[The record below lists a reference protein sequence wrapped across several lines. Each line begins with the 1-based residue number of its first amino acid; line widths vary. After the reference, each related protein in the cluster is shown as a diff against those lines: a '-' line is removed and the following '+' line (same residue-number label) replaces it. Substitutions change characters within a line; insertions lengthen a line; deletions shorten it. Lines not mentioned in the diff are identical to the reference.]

1 MGKNL
6 LNNDLQKDGKFNIK
20 IKDNVNKDI
29 SNGKLVLYT
38 SLISVKY
45 VVWAVTSSFTIG
57 LVRKSLNY
65 NSK

>member
-6 LNNDLQKDGKFNIK
+6 LNNNLQKDGKFNIK
-20 IKDNVNKDI
+20 IKDNVNNDI
-29 SNGKLVLYT
+29 SNGKLVLYI
-38 SLISVKY
+38 SLIAVKY
-45 VVWAVTSSFTIG
+45 VVWAVASSFTIG